1 MIHVSNLTKYYGDYP
16 AVRNV
21 SFDVARGQIVGFLGP
36 NGAGKSTTMRILAGY
51 QTATSGKATIDGYDV
66 FWQPVEV
73 RRRIGYMP
81 ENCPL
86 YHDMRVAEYLAYRA
100 GIKGLHGWQRRRRL
114 HYVLGRCWLTDVRR
128 QLIGTLSKGYRQRV
142 GLADALLADPGV
154 LILDEPTAGLDPTQ
168 IREARNLIREL
179 GQQHTIILSTHILP
193 EVEMTCNH
201 LIIIHRGRVAA
212 AGSLR
217 DLEQQAKRQAAIVAE
232 TAGTVE
238 PGPVR
243 QLGAAGAVDIEA
255 VDGGTRIRITTDQP
269 EAVSARLLALAH
281 ERRWHLRS
289 LQPQRQTLE
298 DLFVRIVGEEEPAAD
313 VVLAR

>member
-16 AVRNV
+16 AIRDV
-21 SFDVARGQIVGFLGP
+21 SFDVGRGQIVGFLGP

-51 QTATSGKATIDGYDV
+51 QTATSGKATIDGFDV
-66 FWQPVEV
+66 FWQPLEV

-100 GIKGLHGWQRRRRL
+100 GIKGLHGGKRRQRL
-114 HYVLGRCWLTDVRR
+114 SYVLGRCWLTDVRR

-179 GQQHTIILSTHILP
+179 GQEHTIILSTHILP

-201 LIIIHRGRVAA
+201 LIVIHRGRVAA

-217 DLEQQAKRQAAIVAE
+217 DLEQQAKRQATIIAE
-232 TAGTVE
+232 TAGAVE

-243 QLGAAGAVDIEA
+243 QLGGAGAVDIEA

-269 EAVSARLLALAH
+269 EAVSARLFTLAA
-281 ERRWHLRS
+281 ERRWQLRS

-298 DLFVRIVGEEEPAAD
+298 DLFVRIVGEEEPAAE